1 MGWLIVIAVVPLV
14 RSLPAGGLIWLVI
27 GGLFYTGG
35 VYFFMN
41 DERVRHFHGIWHL
54 FVMAGSISHFF
65 AMAFYVL

>member
-1 MGWLIVIAVVPLV
+1 MWLA
-14 RSLPAGGLIWLVI
+14 A

-41 DERVRHFHGIWHL
+41 DERIKHFHGIWHL

-65 AMAFYVL
+65 TIAFYVL